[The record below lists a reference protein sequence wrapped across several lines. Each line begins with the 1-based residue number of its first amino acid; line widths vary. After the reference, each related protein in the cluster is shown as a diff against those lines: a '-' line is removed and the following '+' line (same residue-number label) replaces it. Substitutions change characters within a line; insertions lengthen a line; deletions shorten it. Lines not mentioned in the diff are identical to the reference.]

1 MVIVPP
7 GEMAAQLDRV
17 VELAGR
23 HRITPQIVPRKCG
36 AYRLMAASIKVM
48 TFPDAPPLLCTEASC
63 SGDIIDDPASRDGDG
78 PVLLLTAGARAPF
91 VAALSR
97 GTLAV

>member
-36 AYRLMAASIKVM
+36 AYPLMAASIKVM
-48 TFPDAPPLLCTEASC
+48 TFPDAPPLLYIEAAC
-63 SGDIIDDPASRDGDG
+63 SGGSSTIRPPA
-78 PVLLLTAGARAPF
+78 TATAPF
-91 VAALSR
+91 SSSPPAHGRPSSPR
-97 GTLAV
+97 